1 MEKAFERF
9 QEQSEHPLFDNVVF
23 WIAIIL
29 ALIGNFVFGIV
40 FIPFLLVMR
49 TWEASGFVF
58 LLGVSFGYLFLKILK
73 GLSGSDSAKGSRVI
87 AWIFLPVVALVTVY
101 VVTTLTN
108 KLAVLMD
115 LPLSRTTR
123 RRTVYAFS
131 LILPYLTDEYEW
143 HYFLT
148 HKEKRFKTLSS
159 HFLLT
164 G

>member
-1 MEKAFERF
+1 MSKKGWSQKEVDHVEKAFERF

-115 LPLSRTTR
+115 LPLSHEPLVVGA
-123 RRTVYAFS
+123 VYAFS
-131 LILPYLTDEYEW
+131 LILPYLTDRVRMVL
-143 HYFLT
+143 F
-148 HKEKRFKTLSS
+148 S
-159 HFLLT
+159 HS
-164 G
+164 